1 MVIDKN
7 KSYKE
12 QTEDVKQ
19 WLDSHIDM
27 TAKPIKQD
35 NLGRPAVYNFTV
47 TDDNGVTYII
57 EITNVY
63 QSDRSW
69 ALQSQI
75 INLIP
80 V

>member
-12 QTEDVKQ
+12 QTEEIKQ

-47 TDDNGVTYII
+47 TDDNDVTYIL

-69 ALQSQI
+69 ALKSQI

>member
-12 QTEDVKQ
+12 QTEEVKQ
-19 WLDSHIDM
+19 WLDTHIDM
-27 TAKPIKQD
+27 SIKPVKKD

-47 TDDNGVTYII
+47 TDDGGASFII
-57 EITNVY
+57 ELTNIY

-69 ALQSQI
+69 ALQSQV